1 MNVLLVS
8 AVIVVIDQ
16 ITKAVTRNTMTL
28 GESKP
33 VIQNFFHFTYDTND
47 GMAFG
52 LNFPG
57 GIYFFTSVS
66 LLMTLFLAWYFWQ
79 QKDNDLTL
87 RLSLALILAG
97 AIGNLIDR
105 MLFGTVVDFFDFM
118 IGSYHWYIFNVADAS
133 VTVGMILYIYNAVLI
148 QSEVNPTTESI

>member
-1 MNVLLVS
+1 MLVS

-16 ITKAVTRNTMTL
+16 ITKAVTRSEMML
-28 GESKP
+28 GESRP
-33 VIQNFFHFTYDTND
+33 VIKNFFHFTYITND

-57 GIYFFTSVS
+57 GIYFFTLVS
-66 LLMTLFLAWYFWQ
+66 LLMTVFLGWYFWQ
-79 QKDNDLTL
+79 QKDSDLTL

-105 MLFGTVVDFFDFM
+105 ILFGTVVDFFDFM

-133 VTVGMILYIYNAVLI
+133 VTIGMVLYIYSSIII
-148 QSEVNPTTESI
+148 QSEVNPKTESI

>member
-1 MNVLLVS
+1 MKLMLVS
-8 AVIVVIDQ
+8 AIIVIIDQ
-16 ITKAVTRNTMTL
+16 ITKAVTRSAMML

-33 VIQNFFHFTYDTND
+33 VIKNFFHFTYVTND

-66 LLMTLFLAWYFWQ
+66 LLMTVFLGWYFWQ
-79 QKDNDLTL
+79 QKESDLTL

-105 MLFGTVVDFFDFM
+105 ILFGTVVDFFDFM

-133 VTVGMILYIYNAVLI
+133 VTIGMVLYIYSSIII
-148 QSEVNPTTESI
+148 QSEINPKTESI

>member
-1 MNVLLVS
+1 MLVS

-16 ITKAVTRNTMTL
+16 ITKAVTRSEMML
-28 GESKP
+28 GESRP
-33 VIQNFFHFTYDTND
+33 VIKNFFHFTYITND

-66 LLMTLFLAWYFWQ
+66 LLMTVFLGWYFWQ
-79 QKDNDLTL
+79 QKDSDLTL

-105 MLFGTVVDFFDFM
+105 ILFGTVVDFFDFM

-133 VTVGMILYIYNAVLI
+133 VTIGMVLYIYSSIII
-148 QSEVNPTTESI
+148 QSEVNPKTESI

>member
-1 MNVLLVS
+1 M
-8 AVIVVIDQ
+8 VIDQ
-16 ITKAVTRNTMTL
+16 ITKAVTRSEMML
-28 GESKP
+28 GESRP
-33 VIQNFFHFTYDTND
+33 VIKNFFHFTYITND

-66 LLMTLFLAWYFWQ
+66 LLMTVFLGWYFWQ
-79 QKDNDLTL
+79 QKDSHFTL

-105 MLFGTVVDFFDFM
+105 ILFGTVVDFFDFM

-133 VTVGMILYIYNAVLI
+133 VTIGIVLYIYSSIII
-148 QSEVNPTTESI
+148 QSEVNPKTESI